1 MKKWPFLLLAVIAV
15 IAFLVFNS
23 GSESPYP
30 HLPLLSL
37 VTFVSQML
45 KVETLAPKE
54 LVCRGAAPSVT
65 FLAAVLSRLSFT
77 QELVINQP
85 PQQGLQR
92 WPDLSAAVK
101 SS

>member
-1 MKKWPFLLLAVIAV
+1 MLGFFFFFFSLFFI
-15 IAFLVFNS
+15 FNS